1 MYSFNVINGDLVV
14 DSRGK
19 FVITEGTKKVS
30 NQINYAL
37 RTSSYLRAIL
47 SNSSQRNYSNSMI
60 IRDAI
65 NKTINEILASHS
77 KNPSLNPD
85 ERLKSIK
92 QLEIVEINPTDFEFF
107 IELETFSKKSVPVSI
122 GGTF

>member
-1 MYSFNVINGDLVV
+1 MYSLNIVDGDLVV

-19 FVITEGTKKVS
+19 FVTTEGTQKVS
-30 NQINYAL
+30 NQVNYAL
-37 RTSSYLRAIL
+37 RTSAYLRAIL
-47 SNSSQRNYSNSMI
+47 NNSSQRSYSNAMA

-65 NKTINEILASHS
+65 NKTINDILVAHS
-77 KNPSLNPD
+77 KNPSLPLN

-107 IELETFSKKSVPVSI
+107 IELETYSKQTVPISI